1 MITES
6 INRAY
11 ENLANA
17 IIIQAVKD
25 IRNRNCYSRR
35 AKTFLKSEWCRDLS
49 KVDGRMILKK
59 VQEEMAAEAK
69 QKKNMEVI

>member
-1 MITES
+1 MITVS

-25 IRNRNCYSRR
+25 IRIGNCYSRR
-35 AKTFLKSEWCRDLS
+35 AKTFLKSDWFRDLS
-49 KVDGRMILKK
+49 RVDGRMILKRFEDERK
-59 VQEEMAAEAK
+59 RET
-69 QKKNMEVI
+69 EVGEK

>member
-17 IIIQAVKD
+17 IIIQAAKD
-25 IRNRNCYSRR
+25 IWNRNCYSRR
-35 AKTFLKSEWCRDLS
+35 AKAFLKSEWCRDLS
-49 KVDGRMILKK
+49 KVDGRMILKRREDERIK
-59 VQEEMAAEAK
+59 K
-69 QKKNMEVI
+69 QRLVKNE

>member
-1 MITES
+1 MITKS

-11 ENLANA
+11 ENLVNA

-25 IRNRNCYSRR
+25 IRIGNCHSRR

-49 KVDGRMILKK
+49 KVDGRMILKRLEDEK
-59 VQEEMAAEAK
+59 LRKRRLMQNE
-69 QKKNMEVI
+69 

>member
-49 KVDGRMILKK
+49 KVDGRIILKRLEDERTRK
-59 VQEEMAAEAK
+59 T
-69 QKKNMEVI
+69 EVGVK

>member
-1 MITES
+1 MITKS

-25 IRNRNCYSRR
+25 IRSGNCYARR
-35 AKTFLKSEWCRDLS
+35 AKMFLQSEWCRDLS
-49 KVDGRMILKK
+49 KVDGRMIIKRLEDEKLRK
-59 VQEEMAAEAK
+59 RRLMQNE
-69 QKKNMEVI
+69 

>member
-1 MITES
+1 MITVS

-25 IRNRNCYSRR
+25 IRVGNCYSRR
-35 AKTFLKSEWCRDLS
+35 AKTFLKSE
-49 KVDGRMILKK
+49 
-59 VQEEMAAEAK
+59 
-69 QKKNMEVI
+69 

>member
-1 MITES
+1 MITKS

-25 IRNRNCYSRR
+25 IRIGNCYSRR
-35 AKTFLKSEWCRDLS
+35 AKNFFEIG
-49 KVDGRMILKK
+49 V
-59 VQEEMAAEAK
+59 VQRFVK
-69 QKKNMEVI
+69 G

>member
-1 MITES
+1 MITKS

-25 IRNRNCYSRR
+25 IRIGNCHSRR
-35 AKTFLKSEWCRDLS
+35 AKIFLKSEWCRDLS
-49 KVDGRMILKK
+49 KVDGRMILKRLEDEK
-59 VQEEMAAEAK
+59 LRKRRLMQNE
-69 QKKNMEVI
+69 

>member
-1 MITES
+1 MITKS

-25 IRNRNCYSRR
+25 IRSGNCYARR
-35 AKTFLKSEWCRDLS
+35 AKMFLRSEWCRDLS
-49 KVDGRMILKK
+49 KVDGRMIIKRLEDEKLRK
-59 VQEEMAAEAK
+59 RRLMQNE
-69 QKKNMEVI
+69 

>member
-17 IIIQAVKD
+17 IIIQAVKA
-25 IRNRNCYSRR
+25 IRIGNCYSRR
-35 AKTFLKSEWCRDLS
+35 AKIFLKSEWCRDLS
-49 KVDGRMILKK
+49 KVDGRMILKRLEDEK
-59 VQEEMAAEAK
+59 LRKRRLMQNE
-69 QKKNMEVI
+69 

>member
-1 MITES
+1 MITVS

-25 IRNRNCYSRR
+25 IRIGNCYSRR
-35 AKTFLKSEWCRDLS
+35 AKTFLKSDWFRDLS
-49 KVDGRMILKK
+49 RVDGRMILKRLEDEK
-59 VQEEMAAEAK
+59 LRKRRLMQNE
-69 QKKNMEVI
+69 